1 MFRII
6 SVFKKEILQIRRNR
20 LLMGIMII
28 APVIQLFILGYAATF
43 EVKNLPV
50 AIFDLDKSHLTREIV
65 NAINST
71 ETFDVVLY
79 IDSSREIDE
88 VLKIGKANLVIV
100 FPSEFEKKI
109 IKGEKVEL
117 MVVVDGSDA
126 NSATIAL
133 GFFVSM
139 IWDKFISE
147 VEKKLLSMG
156 FKTLPVCEPEVRV
169 WFNPEMRSAV
179 FIVPGLIGMIL
190 ITVTLIMT
198 SMSMVREREQ
208 GTIEQ
213 LLVTPIKSYEL
224 LIGKILPFV
233 LIGLFDAVA
242 IILVGRFWFKVPLR
256 GSLFL
261 LFVSTFIFLMT
272 TLGLGIFSSVVSRT
286 QQQALM
292 TAYFFA
298 MPNIIL
304 SGFVFP
310 VESMPS
316 LIRFITNFIP
326 LKYFIL
332 ILRGIFLKGAGFEL
346 LYPNIIVLLCFG
358 VLIFG
363 FSVFRFR
370 KYIG

>member
-50 AIFDLDKSHLTREIV
+50 AVFDLDKSRLTSEIV

-71 ETFDVVLY
+71 ETFDVVIY
-79 IDSSREIDE
+79 IKSSREIDD
-88 VLKIGKANLVIV
+88 VLKMGKANLVIV

-139 IWDKFISE
+139 IWDKFLSL

-156 FKTLPVCEPEVRV
+156 FKTLPMCEPEVRV

-198 SMSMVREREQ
+198 SMSMVREKEQ

-213 LLVTPIKSYEL
+213 LLVTPIKSHEL
-224 LIGKILPFV
+224 LIGKILPFI

-242 IILVGRFWFKVPLR
+242 IILVGRFWFKVPMH

-326 LKYFIL
+326 LKYFLL

>member
-1 MFRII
+1 MRRRFMSQASR
-6 SVFKKEILQIRRNR
+6 SMKRRLKKLEILKSGAREEEIK
-20 LLMGIMII
+20 I
-28 APVIQLFILGYAATF
+28 AFANYQRALAQM
-43 EVKNLPV
+43 
-50 AIFDLDKSHLTREIV
+50 KS
-65 NAINST
+65 
-71 ETFDVVLY
+71 
-79 IDSSREIDE
+79 
-88 VLKIGKANLVIV
+88 
-100 FPSEFEKKI
+100 
-109 IKGEKVEL
+109 VEL
-117 MVVVDGSDA
+117 QIKKSKILSPISGFVTTKFVE
-126 NSATIAL
+126 L
-133 GFFVSM
+133 GEFVSPGVP
-139 IWDKFISE
+139 IAKISN
-147 VEKKLLSMG
+147 L
-156 FKTLPVCEPEVRV
+156 
-169 WFNPEMRSAV
+169 
-179 FIVPGLIGMIL
+179 
-190 ITVTLIMT
+190 
-198 SMSMVREREQ
+198 
-208 GTIEQ
+208 
-213 LLVTPIKSYEL
+213 
-224 LIGKILPFV
+224 
-233 LIGLFDAVA
+233 D
-242 IILVGRFWFKVPLR
+242 VPLR

-298 MPNIIL
+298 MPKIIL

-326 LKYFIL
+326 LKYFLL